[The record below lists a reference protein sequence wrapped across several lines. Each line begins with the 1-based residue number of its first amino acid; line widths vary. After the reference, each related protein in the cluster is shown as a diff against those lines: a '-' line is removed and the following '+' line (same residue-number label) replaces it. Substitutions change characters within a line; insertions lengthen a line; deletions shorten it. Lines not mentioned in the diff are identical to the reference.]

1 MTRQSRWSCAA
12 VAALALA
19 AGCDRQDA
27 RSTARVDTAVGL
39 RRPAPAG
46 STTTNY
52 VGLQY
57 DVLPEDFH
65 FEGGAV
71 LPPSV
76 GGLAGTY
83 DFEHVSTPRGDMIWL
98 DTLGPATSRGLP
110 NRIVRAELRIP
121 PLSADERL
129 FMGSCDAGGKVDP
142 GIVAIAVSAANAS
155 RSDKVRQAW
164 RANPGAAR
172 FELVPVK
179 DISCEEPGA

>member
-1 MTRQSRWSCAA
+1 MTWHRVWSCAVA
-12 VAALALA
+12 VALA
-19 AGCDRQDA
+19 AACNTQDA
-27 RSTARVDTAVGL
+27 RSRARVDTAVGI

-46 STTTNY
+46 STTTDY

-71 LPPSV
+71 IPPV
-76 GGLAGTY
+76 NGGLAGNF
-83 DFEHVSTPRGDMIWL
+83 DFARVSTPRGDMIWL

-142 GIVAIAVSAANAS
+142 RIVAIAVGPTNAS
-155 RSDKVRQAW
+155 RSAKIRQAW
-164 RANPGAAR
+164 RANPRAAR
-172 FELVPVK
+172 FDLIPVTG
-179 DISCEEPGA
+179 IACEEPGT

>member
-1 MTRQSRWSCAA
+1 VRRHPGWSCAVAISLA
-12 VAALALA
+12 VIAA
-19 AGCDRQDA
+19 CTRQDA
-27 RSTARVDTAVGL
+27 RSTARVDTAVAV

-46 STTTNY
+46 TTTDY

-71 LPPSV
+71 LPPVS
-76 GGLAGTY
+76 GGLAGNF
-83 DFEHVSTPRGDMIWL
+83 DFAHVKTPRGDMVWL

-142 GIVAIAVSAANAS
+142 RIVAIAVSATNAS

-164 RANPGAAR
+164 RANPSAAR
-172 FELVPVK
+172 FDLIPVGG
-179 DISCEEPGA
+179 IACEEPGA